1 MASSITIIISPASHH
16 QSIQCRCS
24 ICKMSHCLFLWINCS
39 QTAISIILFE
49 QNKSPPPSSF
59 IQVATVS
66 QYNKRSSRCRFAKNT
81 LSSID
86 PINYHTEDTLI
97 DHTTPPSLVANAM
110 QLDTTAA
117 VFSGKCSTQCSRV
130 HVMRWG
136 TTIHSF
142 ICRRWPVLDI
152 DRHRDSNLNPDSVTT
167 GRLYFHW
174 SDELCLSGKSNKH
187 FSSSY
192 NIPPPRTIIIII
204 TFDSIHWPNTDVLCT
219 MYLRILSFE

>member
-81 LSSID
+81 LSTID

-97 DHTTPPSLVANAM
+97 DHHPSLTGCQCYATRHHRRGLLGKMLNSMQSCPCHAM
-110 QLDTTAA
+110 RN
-117 VFSGKCSTQCSRV
+117 SN
-130 HVMRWG
+130 
-136 TTIHSF
+136 SF
-142 ICRRWPVLDI
+142 IHLSSLASF
-152 DRHRDSNLNPDSVTT
+152 RHRQTPRFKSQS
-167 GRLYFHW
+167 RFSHHW
-174 SDELCLSGKSNKH
+174 
-187 FSSSY
+187 
-192 NIPPPRTIIIII
+192 
-204 TFDSIHWPNTDVLCT
+204 
-219 MYLRILSFE
+219 

>member
-97 DHTTPPSLVANAM
+97 DHHPSVAMPMLCNSTPPPRSSRENA
-110 QLDTTAA
+110 QLNA
-117 VFSGKCSTQCSRV
+117 VVSMSCDEEQQF
-130 HVMRWG
+130 
-136 TTIHSF
+136 IHSF
-142 ICRRWPVLDI
+142 V
-152 DRHRDSNLNPDSVTT
+152 VV
-167 GRLYFHW
+167 GQF
-174 SDELCLSGKSNKH
+174 
-187 FSSSY
+187 
-192 NIPPPRTIIIII
+192 
-204 TFDSIHWPNTDVLCT
+204 
-219 MYLRILSFE
+219 